1 VGDALAAD
9 KRRLR
14 RSFAERRRSVSSEA
28 AAAAGRAVA
37 TTLRE
42 RPEVRDAGRVGL
54 YAALPD
60 EVPTRPSFDRLLEG
74 GLELALPRPV
84 PGGGLEFRVVAGWED
99 LRPGRWGVL
108 EPPPGA
114 RRCVFGPADVVLMPG
129 VAFDREGHRLGRGG
143 GHYDATFP
151 PGETSPLLVGVA
163 WSFQLVRDLPHG
175 SHDRR
180 VDAIVTEHGWEPL
193 AGGAE

>member
-1 VGDALAAD
+1 MGDALAAD

-14 RSFAERRRSVSSEA
+14 RSFAERRRSVASEA

-42 RPEVRDAGRVGL
+42 RPEVRDAERMGF

-60 EVPTRPSFDRLLEG
+60 EVPTRPSFEWLLEAG
-74 GLELALPRPV
+74 PELALPRLA
-84 PGGGLEFRVVAGWED
+84 PGGGLEFWVVAGWEE

-114 RRCVFGPADVVLMPG
+114 RRCVLGLGDVVLVPG

-151 PGETSPLLVGVA
+151 PGEASPLLVGVA